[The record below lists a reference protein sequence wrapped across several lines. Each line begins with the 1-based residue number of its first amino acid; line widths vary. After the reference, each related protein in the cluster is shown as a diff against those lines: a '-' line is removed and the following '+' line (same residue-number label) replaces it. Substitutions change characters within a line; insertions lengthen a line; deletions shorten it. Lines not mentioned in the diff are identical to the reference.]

1 MAFDDD
7 HVATDP
13 QEPPFAVRI
22 EIRRR
27 SPKSFEA
34 SNWIEIPMLFNAAG
48 QVPVDLDRLY
58 CIVASRLGVAS

>member
-1 MAFDDD
+1 MAFDD
-7 HVATDP
+7 HVVSTDP
-13 QEPPFAVRI
+13 QEPPYAVRI

-34 SNWIEIPMLFNAAG
+34 SNWIEIPMLFNHAG

-58 CIVASRLGVAS
+58 CVVASRLGVSS